1 MDTADLLKKV
11 RTIELKTRHLTDQMF
26 SGDYQSAF
34 KGRGMSFSEV
44 RDYQYGDDVRNIDWN
59 VTARM
64 GYPHVKVFE
73 EERELTV
80 MLLVD
85 ISPSTFTG
93 QGQVQHELLAELAA
107 VMAFS
112 AQKNNDKV
120 GLLLFAEEVELYLP
134 PAKGKK
140 HILRMIR
147 EILVQRA
154 EGKGTQIK
162 RALEYMNNLLHK
174 QSIVFLFSDFFS
186 PPYETLLQ
194 ITGRRHDLIGVYPR
208 NQLERQ
214 PPPQGLYRFR
224 NSETGDM
231 QSYDLYEK
239 RQQNAWLAYFE
250 DHLQQTQQLFRKN
263 NCELLSF
270 FMEDSYIPLL
280 HQFFNRRV
288 R

>member
-1 MDTADLLKKV
+1 METAELIKKV
-11 RTIELKTRHLTDQMF
+11 RTLELKTRQLTEQMF

-64 GYPHVKVFE
+64 GYPHIKVFE

-80 MLLVD
+80 MLMVD

-93 QGQVQHELLAELAA
+93 KDRIQHELLAELAA

-120 GLLLFAEEVELYLP
+120 GLLLFSEDIELFLP

-140 HILRMIR
+140 HILRIIR
-147 EILVQRA
+147 EILAR
-154 EGKGTQIK
+154 KGTSGGTNIK
-162 RALEYMNNLLHK
+162 PALEYMNNLLHK
-174 QSIVFLFSDFFS
+174 KSIVFLFSDFFS
-186 PPYETLLQ
+186 PPFETTLQ

-208 NQLERQ
+208 NSLEKN
-214 PPPQGLYRFR
+214 PPTKGLYRFR
-224 NSETGDM
+224 NRETAVF
-231 QSYDLYEK
+231 QSYDMGSQVQRE
-239 RQQNAWLAYFE
+239 RWIRHFE
-250 DHLQQTQQLFRKN
+250 QHADNMQRVFRKN
-263 NCELLSF
+263 NCDLLSF

-280 HQFFNRRV
+280 HQFFNRRIQ
-288 R
+288 

>member
-1 MDTADLLKKV
+1 METAELLKKV

-80 MLLVD
+80 MLMVD

-93 QGQVQHELLAELAA
+93 RGQVQHELLAELAA

-120 GLLLFAEEVELYLP
+120 GLLLFSEDVELYLP

-140 HILRMIR
+140 HVLRIIR
-147 EILVQRA
+147 EILARRA
-154 EGKGTQIK
+154 SGKGTRIK
-162 RALEYMNNLLHK
+162 RALEYMNNLMHK
-174 QSIVFLFSDFFS
+174 RSIVFLFSDFFS
-186 PPYETLLQ
+186 PSYETILQ
-194 ITGRRHDLIGVYPR
+194 LTGRRHDMIGVYPR
-208 NQLERQ
+208 NPIEHQ
-214 PPPQGLYRFR
+214 PPQRGIFRFR
-224 NSETGDM
+224 NRETGDI
-231 QSYDLYEK
+231 QAYDMGSEAH
-239 RQQNAWLAYFE
+239 RMAWINYFE
-250 DHLQQTQQLFRKN
+250 THAQETQQLFRKN
-263 NCELLSF
+263 SCELLSF
-270 FMEDSYIPLL
+270 FMGDSYIPLL
-280 HQFFNRRV
+280 HQFFNRHV

>member
-1 MDTADLLKKV
+1 METAELLKKV

-120 GLLLFAEEVELYLP
+120 GLLLFAEEVELFLP

-140 HILRMIR
+140 HILRIIR
-147 EILVQRA
+147 EILARRPQ
-154 EGKGTQIK
+154 GKGTQIQ

-186 PPYETLLQ
+186 PPYETILQ

-208 NQLERQ
+208 NHLERQ
-214 PPPQGLYRFR
+214 PPEKGLFRFR
-224 NSETGDM
+224 NSETGLM
-231 QSYDLYEK
+231 QSFDMSSEAHHK
-239 RQQNAWLAYFE
+239 AWVNHFE
-250 DHLQQTQQLFRKN
+250 QHAEDTQQLFRKN
-263 NCELLSF
+263 SCELLSF

>member
-214 PPPQGLYRFR
+214 PPLKGLYRFR

-231 QSYDLYEK
+231 QSYDLYKK

>member
-214 PPPQGLYRFR
+214 PPLKGLYRFR

>member
-1 MDTADLLKKV
+1 METAKLLKKV

-80 MLLVD
+80 MLMVD

-120 GLLLFAEEVELYLP
+120 GLLLFAEEVELFLP

-140 HILRMIR
+140 HILRIIR
-147 EILVQRA
+147 EILAHRA
-154 EGKGTQIK
+154 QGKGTQIK

-174 QSIVFLFSDFFS
+174 RSIVFMFSDFFS
-186 PPYETLLQ
+186 PPYETILQ
-194 ITGRRHDLIGVYPR
+194 ITGRRHDMIGVYPR

-214 PPPQGLYRFR
+214 PPQRGLFRFR
-224 NSETGDM
+224 NRETGAI
-231 QSYDLYEK
+231 QSYDFGAKTQRRLWLDYYETHV
-239 RQQNAWLAYFE
+239 QE
-250 DHLQQTQQLFRKN
+250 TQQTFRKN

-270 FMEDSYIPLL
+270 FMGDSYIPLL
-280 HQFFNRRV
+280 HKFFNRRV